1 LEGKMPRLR
10 KEPLLQKL
18 WNQKILILMSVPFVV
33 WLIIFRY
40 LPLVGWVMAFQDITA
55 ANISIPYWQQPIVG
69 LKNFIE
75 IFSEPSFLP
84 IVRNTLAHAIL
95 KLSVGTV
102 ASVVIAILIHET
114 RKGLFKRTVQ
124 TISYL
129 PYFISWVVAA
139 NLVLEMLSPEGPLN
153 GVLLTL
159 GIIKDPVLFMGRPD
173 LAYFVVA
180 LSDVWKNAGFG
191 AIIYLAAMT
200 GIDPQLYEAADMD
213 GAGRLRR
220 IWHITLPGIKPTAV
234 ILLIM
239 NVGSLLMNA
248 GFDQQWLLRN
258 GLNFEYMDVLSV
270 FVLRWGLTFLRFSY
284 AAAAGVMQSVVSL
297 ILVFLANRVARK
309 LGEETLF

>member
-1 LEGKMPRLR
+1 MPRLR
-10 KEPLLQKL
+10 KESLLQKL
-18 WNQKILILMSVPFVV
+18 WNQKILILMSVPFVI
-33 WLIIFRY
+33 WLILFRY
-40 LPLVGWVMAFQDITA
+40 VPLTGWVMAFQDINA
-55 ANISIPYWQQPIVG
+55 SNIAIPYWQQPIVG

-75 IFSEPSFLP
+75 IFTEPTFLP
-84 IVRNTLAHAIL
+84 IVRNTFAHAFL
-95 KLSVGTV
+95 KLFVGTV
-102 ASVVIAILIHET
+102 ASIIVAILIHET
-114 RKGLFKRTVQ
+114 RKGFFKRTVQ

-139 NLVLEMLSPEGPLN
+139 NLVLEMLSPDGPLN

-159 GIIKDPVLFMGRPD
+159 GIIKSPVLFMARPD
-173 LAYFVVA
+173 LAYVIVA

-220 IWHITLPGIKPTAV
+220 IWHITLPGIKPTVV

-239 NVGSLLMNA
+239 NIGSMLMNA

-258 GLNFEYMDVLSV
+258 GLNFQYMDVLSV
-270 FVLRWGLTFLRFSY
+270 FVLQWGLQFLRFSY
-284 AAAAGVMQSVVSL
+284 AAAAGVMQSIVSL
-297 ILVFLANRVARK
+297 ILVFTANRVAKK
-309 LGEETLF
+309 LGEESLF